1 MRELSRE
8 VRQREG
14 LVYPLWSQQ
23 QEGSEVMDIIWPKSV
38 AELREIENT
47 RDLTG
52 TEAQDLRIRENM
64 EDIDWEDMTFEEFE
78 DMFEDR
84 DPTEFL

>member
-1 MRELSRE
+1 
-8 VRQREG
+8 
-14 LVYPLWSQQ
+14 
-23 QEGSEVMDIIWPKSV
+23 MDIIWPKSV

>member
-1 MRELSRE
+1 VRELSRE